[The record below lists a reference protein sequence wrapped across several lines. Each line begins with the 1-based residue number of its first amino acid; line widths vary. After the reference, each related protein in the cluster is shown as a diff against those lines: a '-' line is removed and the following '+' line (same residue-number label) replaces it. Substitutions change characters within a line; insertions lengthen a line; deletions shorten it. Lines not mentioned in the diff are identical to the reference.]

1 MELLEVYI
9 YKNRVGVLSFDGSK
23 TYFEYDKDFLKN
35 PIELSP
41 LISPKSSAILSYD
54 YPARDSFKGLPEFIS
69 DSLPDKFGTDVLDEY
84 LRLQGKSVNELNPL
98 ELLSYRGDRAMG
110 ALEYVPTQVRSKD
123 EQVNLASLNK
133 ISQEIG
139 RDEKIGNLTENLLDL
154 FEIGTSPGGAQPKV
168 LIHIDEDGN
177 IFKGDTAPKPS
188 YKSYLLKFNNHYD
201 YFEKDKGKIEYIY
214 YKLAKE
220 AGIRISPSRLLDI
233 GDEKVFI
240 TKRFDREN
248 GEKIHMQTVMSFARM
263 DWKNKTYQYE
273 DLFKILQFLGDNQ
286 LEKQEL
292 FKRMIFNV
300 VYKNVDDHTKNFSL
314 LMDKQ
319 GKWSLAPAYDLV
331 FSAKYTFNQQP
342 KHFLSVNGKR
352 EEITYEDVKKIGEE
366 FHVNKI
372 DDLINQVIEPI
383 KIIELEAKRLE
394 VKEEYVSFIL
404 EKITPELNRITPK
417 G

>member
-9 YKNRVGVLSFDGSK
+9 YGNRVGVLSFDGSK
-23 TYFEYDKDFLKN
+23 TYFEYDKDFLKS

-110 ALEYVPTQVRSKD
+110 ALEYIPTQVRSKD

-139 RDEKIGNLTENLLDL
+139 RDEKIGNLSENLLDL

-168 LIHIDEDGN
+168 LIHIDEEGN
-177 IFKGDTAPKPS
+177 IFKGDTTPKPS

-201 YFEKDKGKIEYIY
+201 YFEKDKGKIEYVY
-214 YKLAKE
+214 YRLAQE
-220 AGIRISPSRLLDI
+220 AGIQISPSQLLDI

-263 DWKNKTYQYE
+263 DWKNKTYKYE

-292 FKRMIFNV
+292 FRRMIFNV
-300 VYKNVDDHTKNFSL
+300 IYKNVDDHTKNFSL

-319 GKWSLAPAYDLV
+319 GGWSLAPAYDLV

-352 EEITYEDVKKIGEE
+352 DEITYQDVRQIAET
-366 FHVNKI
+366 FHVKNMDEII
-372 DDLINQVIEPI
+372 DRVIAPSKLIVQEGKQLGI
-383 KIIELEAKRLE
+383 
-394 VKEEYVSFIL
+394 KEEYSSFMMS
-404 EKITPELNRITPK
+404 KIEPEINRLK
-417 G
+417 AK